1 MASRGVAPGGPAAGL
16 ALRLATLFGAG
27 RAPIASGT
35 VGTLAALPVVV
46 AAAIGLP
53 AWGYLAATLLVTG
66 LAIWSSGKAA
76 RQLADHDPGEV
87 VVDEAAGLFVTMLLI
102 PIGAASV
109 AAGFFLFRLFDV
121 IKPPPARRAERLP
134 GGWGIVL
141 DDLIAGLYANL
152 LLRAGLAAWGRWG
165 A

>member
-1 MASRGVAPGGPAAGL
+1 MASGRQVTSGGL

-46 AAAIGLP
+46 AAAVGLP
-53 AWGYLAATLLVTG
+53 AWGYAAATLLVAG
-66 LAIWSSGKAA
+66 VGVWSSGEAA
-76 RQLADHDPGEV
+76 RRLASHDPGEV
-87 VVDEAAGLFVTMLLI
+87 VIDEAAGLFVTLLSI
-102 PIGAASV
+102 PIGVASV
-109 AAGFFLFRLFDV
+109 AAGFFLFRLCDV

-134 GGWGIVL
+134 GGWGIVV
-141 DDLIAGLYANL
+141 DDLIAGVYANL
-152 LLRAGLAAWGRWG
+152 LLRAGLAAWRRWF

>member
-1 MASRGVAPGGPAAGL
+1 MAFGGTPAGF

-27 RAPIASGT
+27 RAPVASGT
-35 VGTLAALPVVV
+35 AGTLAALPVVV
-46 AAAIGLP
+46 VAAVGLP
-53 AWGYLAATLLVTG
+53 AWGYAAATLLVAA
-66 LAIWSSGKAA
+66 LAIWSSGEAA
-76 RQLADHDPGEV
+76 RQLARHDPGQV
-87 VVDEAAGLFVTMLLI
+87 VIDEAAGLFVTLLMV
-102 PIGAASV
+102 PIDAASV

-121 IKPPPARRAERLP
+121 LKPPPARQAERLP

-152 LLRAGLAAWGRWG
+152 LLRAGLAAWHRWM